1 MSIVIVVVIAAA
13 LADAL
18 SLASNALHPT
28 PKAIWIRLCIKFEI
42 TMAVTVK
49 STMDI
54 AMMTIATK
62 STVAITS
69 V

>member
-1 MSIVIVVVIAAA
+1 M
-13 LADAL
+13 

-62 STVAITS
+62 ATVAITS